1 MLKSLLSRLN
11 SLFASLQYPTVES
24 VTAALAHQAGVLRAI
39 EARASAKAKSL
50 IDQADKLDSAAS
62 GAKLEAKKAADVAK
76 RFEALIGSK

>member
-11 SLFASLQYPTVES
+11 GLFASLQYPTVES

-39 EARASAKAKSL
+39 EARERSKADALLVQS
-50 IDQADKLDSAAS
+50 DKLDGQAVK
-62 GAKLEAKKAADVAK
+62 AKLVASQAAAIAK